1 MGTAPKPTPHP
12 TPKKDRRDAMKN
24 AKQSTCARSNAHG
37 LTLAQQ
43 SAVDLLAAG
52 KNDTETADALK
63 LNRVT
68 VTRWRLYSPEF
79 RAALADQRAAIWG
92 ASADR
97 LRALLPKALDALADA
112 LEHADDK
119 VTVALAV
126 LKLAGPL
133 PLVPTGPT
141 EAEEYVRQQVERERE
156 RVRNSN
162 ESLDATY
169 DLPRT
174 EDHENTVRERLA
186 RLAGPAEDEPTFR
199 EGAGTR

>member
-1 MGTAPKPTPHP
+1 MPTEGH
-12 TPKKDRRDAMKN
+12 AMKN
-24 AKQSTCARSNAHG
+24 GKPSTYAKSNAHG
-37 LTLAQQ
+37 LTLTQQ
-43 SAVDLLAAG
+43 NAVDLLASG

-79 RAALADQRAAIWG
+79 RAALADRRAAVWG

-119 VTVALAV
+119 VSVALAV

-133 PLVPTGPT
+133 PLSPTDPT
-141 EAEEYVRQQVERERE
+141 EADEYVRQQVDGERERA
-156 RVRNSN
+156 RKKN
-162 ESLDATY
+162 ESLDTMFG
-169 DLPRT
+169 LPRA
-174 EDHENTVRERLA
+174 EDHENAVRKRLA
-186 RLAGPAEDEPTFR
+186 RLAGPPQGEPAYR
-199 EGAGTR
+199 PGD

>member
-1 MGTAPKPTPHP
+1 
-12 TPKKDRRDAMKN
+12 MKN
-24 AKQSTCARSNAHG
+24 AKTSTFARSNAHG

-43 SAVDLLAAG
+43 NAVDLLAVG
-52 KNDTETADALK
+52 KNDTQTAKALN

-97 LRALLPKALDALADA
+97 LRALLPKALDVLADA
-112 LEHADDK
+112 LELSDESDR
-119 VTVALAV
+119 VTVALAL

-133 PLVPTGPT
+133 PIVPTEPT

-156 RVRNSN
+156 RARHADD
-162 ESLDATY
+162 SLDAMF

-174 EDHENTVRERLA
+174 EDHENTVRKRLV
-186 RLAGPAEDEPTFR
+186 RLAGPGEEQLSFR
-199 EGAGTR
+199 EPEETR

>member
-1 MGTAPKPTPHP
+1 VGKSYHPGGTHGYTRLRPDPWKADM
-12 TPKKDRRDAMKN
+12 KKSAN
-24 AKQSTCARSNAHG
+24 PSASAAARSSAHG

-52 KNDTETADALK
+52 RNDTETAAALD

-79 RAALADQRAAIWG
+79 RAALADQRAAVWG

-112 LEHADDK
+112 LAAGDDK
-119 VTVALAV
+119 VSVALAV

-133 PLVPTGPT
+133 PLLPTDPT
-141 EAEEYVRQQVERERE
+141 DPEDIVRAAVDKERERLRAE
-156 RVRNSN
+156 
-162 ESLDATY
+162 EDDDLYGTG
-169 DLPRT
+169 DLPAYA
-174 EDHENTVRERLA
+174 DHVKAVRK
-186 RLAGPAEDEPTFR
+186 RLAGLTASD
-199 EGAGTR
+199 AGT

>member
-1 MGTAPKPTPHP
+1 
-12 TPKKDRRDAMKN
+12 MKN
-24 AKQSTCARSNAHG
+24 GKPPADACG

-52 KNDTETADALK
+52 RNDTETADALR

-79 RAALADQRAAIWG
+79 RAALAVRRADVWG
-92 ASADR
+92 AAADR

-119 VTVALAV
+119 VTVALAL

-133 PLVPTGPT
+133 PLLPT
-141 EAEEYVRQQVERERE
+141 EPTDAEEYVRQQVECERE
-156 RVRNSN
+156 RVRNTN
-162 ESLDATY
+162 DSLDAM
-169 DLPRT
+169 DGLPST
-174 EDHENTVRERLA
+174 EDHENTVRARLA
-186 RLAGPAEDEPTFR
+186 RLAGPAAPTLSAGAESDR
-199 EGAGTR
+199 EGE

>member
-1 MGTAPKPTPHP
+1 M
-12 TPKKDRRDAMKN
+12 KKSAN
-24 AKQSTCARSNAHG
+24 PSASAAARSSAHG

-52 KNDTETADALK
+52 RNDTETAAALD

-79 RAALADQRAAIWG
+79 RAALADQRAAVWG

-112 LEHADDK
+112 LAAGDDK
-119 VTVALAV
+119 VSVALAV

-133 PLVPTGPT
+133 PLLPTDPT
-141 EAEEYVRQQVERERE
+141 DPEDIVRAAVDKERERLRAE
-156 RVRNSN
+156 
-162 ESLDATY
+162 EDDDLYGTG
-169 DLPRT
+169 DLPAYA
-174 EDHENTVRERLA
+174 DHVKAVRK
-186 RLAGPAEDEPTFR
+186 RLAGLTASD
-199 EGAGTR
+199 AGT

>member
-1 MGTAPKPTPHP
+1 MGKSYHP
-12 TPKKDRRDAMKN
+12 GGTHGYTRLRPDPWKADMKKSAN
-24 AKQSTCARSNAHG
+24 PSASAAARSSAHG

-52 KNDTETADALK
+52 RNDTETAAALD

-79 RAALADQRAAIWG
+79 RAALADQRAAVWG

-112 LEHADDK
+112 LAAGDDK
-119 VTVALAV
+119 VSVALAV

-133 PLVPTGPT
+133 PLLPTDPT
-141 EAEEYVRQQVERERE
+141 DPEDIVRAAVDKERERLRAE
-156 RVRNSN
+156 
-162 ESLDATY
+162 EDDDLYGTG
-169 DLPRT
+169 DLPAYA
-174 EDHENTVRERLA
+174 DHVKAVRK
-186 RLAGPAEDEPTFR
+186 RLAGLTASD
-199 EGAGTR
+199 AGT

>member
-1 MGTAPKPTPHP
+1 MMEAAANAP
-12 TPKKDRRDAMKN
+12 A
-24 AKQSTCARSNAHG
+24 STYARSNAHG
-37 LTLAQQ
+37 LSLAQQ

-52 KNDTETADALK
+52 KNDTEAADALK

-68 VTRWRLYSPEF
+68 ITRWRLYSPEF
-79 RAALADQRAAIWG
+79 RAALADQRAAVWG

-112 LEHADDK
+112 LEQADGADR

-133 PLVPTGPT
+133 PLPPSDPT
-141 EAEEYVRQQVERERE
+141 EAGEYVRREVERERD
-156 RVRNSN
+156 RARNLN

-169 DLPRT
+169 NLPSVET
-174 EDHENTVRERLA
+174 HESSVRKRLT
-186 RLAGPAEDEPTFR
+186 RLAGPG
-199 EGAGTR
+199 EG

>member
-1 MGTAPKPTPHP
+1 MPA
-12 TPKKDRRDAMKN
+12 N
-24 AKQSTCARSNAHG
+24 SYARSNAHG
-37 LTLAQQ
+37 LTLTQQ

-68 VTRWRLYSPEF
+68 VTRWRLYSPQF

-97 LRALLPKALDALADA
+97 LRALISRALDALADA
-112 LEHADDK
+112 LERADDK

-133 PLVPTGPT
+133 PLLPPESATP
-141 EAEEYVRQQVERERE
+141 EEILRTVVEHERE
-156 RVRNSN
+156 RVRTSRRNN
-162 ESLDATY
+162 TLDMM
-169 DLPRT
+169 DGLPDFN
-174 EDHENTVRERLA
+174 DHLETVRKRLA
-186 RLAGPAEDEPTFR
+186 RMAPCDDAPAKDVPTSR
-199 EGAGTR
+199 TKAET